1 MAITAASLRGFRR
14 SFRQGALLRKA
25 VRCASRRKRHP
36 WFEAEFDELDNI
48 LRLQRSWERF
58 SKSFDANY
66 SPLSLEIE
74 PRQRHCSS

>member
-25 VRCASRRKRHP
+25 VRCAPSAQVWHP
-36 WFEAEFDELDNI
+36 SFEAEFEELDNI

-58 SKSFDANY
+58 SKSFDA
-66 SPLSLEIE
+66 IF
-74 PRQRHCSS
+74 RR